1 VKEDV
6 KRARILIGG
15 DSGCAGYTQEEKR
28 ILNEILGSR
37 VSVRNMIVHNALRI
51 VCQAI
56 LEDPDRGCPGSLME
70 LRASFGGAVG
80 NPVVARSAA
89 SPAAKDAVTVEAVD
103 AGDDAEAS
111 AVDDTPDWLAASSKA
126 SPSESEIAREQASP
140 PKEEDP
146 ERALM
151 RSRAQSFIG

>member
-70 LRASFGGAVG
+70 LRASFGGAVS

-89 SPAAKDAVTVEAVD
+89 SPAAKDAVTVEAV
-103 AGDDAEAS
+103 DAEAS

>member
-1 VKEDV
+1 MKEDV

-70 LRASFGGAVG
+70 LRASFGGAVS

-89 SPAAKDAVTVEAVD
+89 SPAAKDAVTVEAV
-103 AGDDAEAS
+103 DAEAS